1 MKVIMHGCNGRMGQM
16 ISGLIAA
23 DEEIEIVAGVDLY
36 DVQIK
41 KTENKIIV
49 KTSAVKILSNEIDED
64 SIKVYD
70 ETKNIFNQIS
80 ITDYKPFAKEQKEK
94 VDKEAIKN
102 KFIEKTETKVKKNIK
117 DLIYMTVDQDKYEV
131 EVEVSE

>member
-1 MKVIMHGCNGRMGQM
+1 M
-16 ISGLIAA
+16 
-23 DEEIEIVAGVDLY
+23 
-36 DVQIK
+36 
-41 KTENKIIV
+41 
-49 KTSAVKILSNEIDED
+49 KTSAVKILSNEIDEN

-80 ITDYKPFAKEQKEK
+80 ITDYKTFAKEQKKK
-94 VDKEAIKN
+94 VEKEAIKN
-102 KFIEKTETKVKKNIK
+102 KFIEKTETKVKRNIK